1 VARENSTARASDQH
15 VSPKKVVGAA
25 VASPPGPD
33 TAANAHSPQRSRAR
47 RTGNGYPKG
56 AATRER
62 LISAVQDAIHE
73 VGFSR
78 ASSREVAR
86 RSGLT
91 FGVIQHHFGSY
102 EGVLLA
108 TVRRE
113 GERLRELL
121 ASAEITGVTTQEKLS
136 GLVELIWSF
145 VSRPENIVYME
156 IYNNLMRDPATSGEA
171 LETLRTGTQS
181 VDALWD
187 NLMRETFDQREPDPA
202 LRRLLFATMRGLA
215 INAWMNQG
223 QLSYDRER
231 MILVAGLAPYFEYE
245 IDDTR
250 AG

>member
-1 VARENSTARASDQH
+1 
-15 VSPKKVVGAA
+15 
-25 VASPPGPD
+25 
-33 TAANAHSPQRSRAR
+33 
-47 RTGNGYPKG
+47 
-56 AATRER
+56 
-62 LISAVQDAIHE
+62 
-73 VGFSR
+73 
-78 ASSREVAR
+78 
-86 RSGLT
+86 
-91 FGVIQHHFGSY
+91 VIQHHFGSY